1 VWRPTVE
8 SVVAHVT
15 QGRKTVRS
23 IELPEGHWDPDPAF
37 HERAINRWMKERAK
51 PL

>member
-1 VWRPTVE
+1 MSDNLGP
-8 SVVAHVT
+8 

-37 HERAINRWMKERAK
+37 HERAINRWQKERAQWQK
-51 PL
+51 ERGQ